1 MINDMFPF
9 YQTMK
14 KEGII
19 FCFSGP
25 TSQSVVEGIGDALRQ
40 KMELEAMTQTAS
52 RHVFSIFV
60 EQMQN
65 VVHYS
70 AEKDDSDQQETEGCL
85 SYGIIVVGRD
95 GKDKFYISSG
105 NYIHKDDTRRIVDL
119 LDKLKG
125 MDKNELKIFYKEQRK
140 LERRKGGKGAGL
152 GMIETARKASRPIE
166 YTLTGSTDKQHDFI
180 SIKAVI

>member
-1 MINDMFPF
+1 MIDNMFQF

-25 TSQSVVEGIGDALRQ
+25 TSQSVVEGIGEALKQ
-40 KMELEAMTQTAS
+40 KMEIEAMMTQTVS
-52 RHVFSIFV
+52 RHIFSIFV

-70 AEKDDSDQQETEGCL
+70 AEKVSQEKGNERIL
-85 SYGIIVVGRD
+85 RYGIIVVGRMEN
-95 GKDKFYISSG
+95 GEFYIQTG
-105 NYIHKDDTRRIVDL
+105 NYIHKDDTKRLVAL
-119 LDKLKG
+119 LDKLKT
-125 MDKNELKIFYKEQRK
+125 MDKDELKVFYKEQRRR
-140 LERRKGGKGAGL
+140 ERREGGKGAGL
-152 GMIETARKASRPIE
+152 GMIDTARKATRPIE
-166 YTLTGSTDKQHDFI
+166 YTLTGTNDGQHDFI

>member
-1 MINDMFPF
+1 MLDDMFQF
-9 YQTMK
+9 YKTLK

-40 KMELEAMTQTAS
+40 KMEMETMTRTTS
-52 RHVFSIFV
+52 SHIFSIFV

-70 AEKDDSDQQETEGCL
+70 AEKENPNQGIEAEL
-85 SYGIIVVGRD
+85 RYGMVVVG
-95 GKDKFYISSG
+95 KDEKNEFFILSG
-105 NYIHKDDTRRIVDL
+105 NYIYKDDTERLITL
-119 LDKLKG
+119 LDKLKK
-125 MDKNELKIFYKEQRK
+125 MDKDELKIFYKEQRRT
-140 LERRKGGKGAGL
+140 ERREGGKGGGL
-152 GMIETARKASRPIE
+152 GMIETARKTSRPLE
-166 YTLTGSTDKQHDFI
+166 YKLTGCHSGKHDFI